1 MKPSLRLI
9 AGNAKVFSVIF
20 HPEPT
25 NKVGCKKLQ
34 VHSVVKLFAVHSGL
48 EITVADVFPESMKV
62 LIFFVVV
69 FVLLLFVCLFV
80 CLFAVVISFPQE

>member
-1 MKPSLRLI
+1 MKPILRLI
-9 AGNAKVFSVIF
+9 AGNAKFFSVIF

-25 NKVGCKKLQ
+25 NKLGCKKLQ
-34 VHSVVKLFAVHSGL
+34 VHSAVKLFAV
-48 EITVADVFPESMKV
+48 TDVFPESMKA

-69 FVLLLFVCLFV
+69 LLLFV